1 MKNIFKTMLPILAMA
16 ACVWTSCSDDKD
28 KNDPTP
34 EKPALPTITVSEPA
48 LSADN
53 TKAVVTVTPSDD
65 TEKWYWK
72 CEPKG
77 ESAAA
82 YTAVTGKEETKLEIP
97 IDIDKDYVLT
107 VYAENESGK
116 SQEAVKEFIFKYE
129 DLMDELVEFEI
140 KNLSAF
146 SMDVEVKK
154 GAKCAK
160 YVIGAIIKG
169 YMGKDLETGQDK
181 YEEIY
186 KEAEFIESAELSL
199 NPNKD
204 YPMQPYNWS
213 DVSATFN
220 EQTLVRSALQDK
232 DISESKGIILTA
244 LETDETEVVV
254 AIYAVDAEGKGTVFT
269 KEVTVPDAELNG
281 QVVASIEIPA
291 GKIAL
296 RSFEATFTADANCAK
311 MIVGQTD
318 AGAIAKNSSKP
329 FAEMSVAEIE
339 ASILKLGAS
348 VPVTYTQPFSKEFAS
363 KDMVPNTKYYVY
375 AIPIDKQGKL
385 GKIVYTGVTT
395 GRPTFEGVGS
405 ITSVSF
411 PEQTS
416 PEKLLVD
423 ISVNENT
430 TAVRVFWETS
440 VPANLDWIMVD
451 EASSNVQWTEY
462 KVEDL
467 GKLKTEENNGGL
479 YILSPGSTYYLRAV
493 TVDKDGKLS
502 EIVDLVDKAGKGKN
516 GIQTKAAEVE
526 APKEA
531 DFSGNG
537 ALTLTVVS
545 SGDDEEAGWGYFA
558 KLKVTKGQNT
568 SKVYMVKGS
577 DQKPNGLEAYVKD
590 QKFFK
595 EYTSD
600 AVPTGMVSLI
610 LDENTSEKEITEKFD
625 VEYEAQW
632 GGGARIFV
640 TLDNDGKFSMAD
652 YYIYGYGTMNDNIS
666 SGN

>member
-16 ACVWTSCSDDKD
+16 TCVWTSCSDDKD

-82 YTAVTGKEETKLEIP
+82 YTAVTGKEEAKLEIP

-186 KEAEFIESAELSL
+186 KEATFIEDAELSL

-318 AGAIAKNSSKP
+318 AGAIAKNSGKD
-329 FAEMSVAEIE
+329 FTEMSVAEIE

-363 KDMVPNTKYYVY
+363 KDMIPNTKYYVY
-375 AIPIDKQGKL
+375 AIPIDKEGKI

-395 GRPTFEGVGS
+395 GRPTFEGIGS

-411 PEQTS
+411 PDQVS
-416 PEKLLVD
+416 SEKLLVD
-423 ISVNENT
+423 ISVNEN
-430 TAVRVFWETS
+430 AKSVRVFWDIS
-440 VPANLDWIMVD
+440 VPAQLDWIMVD
-451 EASSNVQWTEY
+451 EASSGVQWIEY

-479 YILSPGSTYYLRAV
+479 LVLYPGDTYYLRAV

-502 EIVDLVDKAGKGKN
+502 EIVDLVAKAGKGDD
-516 GIQTKAAEVE
+516 GIQTKEKELPPPVEV
-526 APKEA
+526 
-531 DFSGNG
+531 DFSGTG
-537 ALTLTVVS
+537 TVTLTVTET
-545 SGDDEEAGWGYFA
+545 GTNDAGMYTA
-558 KLKVTKGQNT
+558 DLKVTKGNNT
-568 SKVYMVKGS
+568 KKVYMVKWA
-577 DQKPNGLEAYVKD
+577 DEAQPNGIEDFVKELA
-590 QKFFK
+590 FF
-595 EYTSD
+595 TDFNPD
-600 AVPTGMVSLI
+600 AEPTGAISIV
-610 LDENTSEKEITEKFD
+610 LDENTSETTTTEEFMD
-625 VEYEAQW
+625 EYSASW
-632 GGGARIFV
+632 GGYARIYV
-640 TLDNDGKFSMAD
+640 TLDNDGKLSIAD
-652 YYIYGYGTMNDNIS
+652 WYIHGYGTKNDHN
-666 SGN
+666 

>member
-1 MKNIFKTMLPILAMA
+1 MLPILAMA

-169 YMGKDLETGQDK
+169 YMGTDETGQPK

-186 KEAEFIESAELSL
+186 KEATFIEDAELSL

-244 LETDETEVVV
+244 LDTDETEVVV

-318 AGAIAKNSSKP
+318 AGAIAKNSGKD
-329 FAEMSVAEIE
+329 FTEMTVAEIE

-451 EASSNVQWTEY
+451 EASSNIQWTEY

-479 YILSPGSTYYLRAV
+479 YILSPGSTYHLRAV

-502 EIVDLVDKAGKGKN
+502 EIVDLVAKAGQGN
-516 GIQTKAAEVE
+516 DGIQTKAAEVE

-545 SGDDEEAGWGYFA
+545 AEGTAA
-558 KLKVTKGQNT
+558 TLKVEKGANTK
-568 SKVYMVKGS
+568 KVYMLKGT
-577 DQKPNGLEAYVKD
+577 DMVPAGVDAYVKEQD
-590 QKFFK
+590 FFK
-595 EYTSD
+595 DFTPD
-600 AVPTGMVSLI
+600 ATPTGLISLF
-610 LDENTSEKEITEKFD
+610 LDENTSNKETDENFNWS
-625 VEYEAQW
+625 VEEYHPTY
-632 GGGARIFV
+632 GSDARIFI
-640 TLDNDGKFSMAD
+640 TLDNDGKFNIAD
-652 YYIYGYGTMNDNIS
+652 YYIHGYGTKNDHN
-666 SGN
+666 

>member
-53 TKAVVTVTPSDD
+53 TKAVVTVIPSGD

-348 VPVTYTQPFSKEFAS
+348 VPVAYTQPFSKEFAS

-451 EASSNVQWTEY
+451 EASSNVQWIEY

-502 EIVDLVDKAGKGKN
+502 EIVDLVAKAGKGDD

-545 SGDDEEAGWGYFA
+545 SGDDEEVGWGYFA

-577 DQKPNGLEAYVKD
+577 DQKPNDLEAYVKD

-625 VEYEAQW
+625 VEYDAQW

>member
-186 KEAEFIESAELSL
+186 KEATFIEDAELSL

-451 EASSNVQWTEY
+451 EASSNVQWIEY

-479 YILSPGSTYYLRAV
+479 YIQFPGDTYHLRAV

-502 EIVDLVDKAGKGKN
+502 EIVDLVAKAGQGN
-516 GIQTKAAEVE
+516 DGIQTKAAEVE

-545 SGDDEEAGWGYFA
+545 SGDDEEVGWGYFA

-625 VEYEAQW
+625 VEYDAQW

>member
-34 EKPALPTITVSEPA
+34 EKPALPTITVCEPA

-169 YMGKDLETGQDK
+169 YMGTDETGQPK

-186 KEAEFIESAELSL
+186 KEATFIEDAELSL

-244 LETDETEVVV
+244 LDTDETEVVV

-318 AGAIAKNSSKP
+318 AGAIAKNSGKD
-329 FAEMSVAEIE
+329 FTEMTVAEIE

-479 YILSPGSTYYLRAV
+479 YILSPGSTYHLRAV

-502 EIVDLVDKAGKGKN
+502 EIVDLVAKAGQGN
-516 GIQTKAAEVE
+516 DGIQTKAAEVE

-545 SGDDEEAGWGYFA
+545 AEGTAA
-558 KLKVTKGQNT
+558 TLKVEKGANTK
-568 SKVYMVKGS
+568 KVYMLKGT
-577 DQKPNGLEAYVKD
+577 DMVPAGVDAYVKEQD
-590 QKFFK
+590 FFK
-595 EYTSD
+595 DFTPD
-600 AVPTGMVSLI
+600 ATPTGLISLF
-610 LDENTSEKEITEKFD
+610 LDENTSNKETDENFNWS
-625 VEYEAQW
+625 VEEYHPTY
-632 GGGARIFV
+632 GSDARIFI
-640 TLDNDGKFSMAD
+640 TLDNDGKFNIAD
-652 YYIYGYGTMNDNIS
+652 YYIHGYGTKNDHN
-666 SGN
+666 

>member
-72 CEPKG
+72 CEPEG

-169 YMGKDLETGQDK
+169 YMGEDLETGQPK

-186 KEAEFIESAELSL
+186 KEATFIEDAELSL

-244 LETDETEVVV
+244 LDTDETEVVV

-296 RSFEATFTADANCAK
+296 RSFEATFMADANCAK

-451 EASSNVQWTEY
+451 EASSNVQWIEY

-502 EIVDLVDKAGKGKN
+502 EIVDLVAKAGKGDD

>member
-1 MKNIFKTMLPILAMA
+1 MDKLLGRQRQKR
-16 ACVWTSCSDDKD
+16 SD
-28 KNDPTP
+28 TG
-34 EKPALPTITVSEPA
+34 KPALPTITVSEPA

-169 YMGKDLETGQDK
+169 YMGTDETGQPK

-186 KEAEFIESAELSL
+186 KEATFIEDAELSL

-244 LETDETEVVV
+244 LDTDETEVVV

-318 AGAIAKNSSKP
+318 AGAIAKNSGKD
-329 FAEMSVAEIE
+329 FTEMTVAEIE

-479 YILSPGSTYYLRAV
+479 YILSPGSTYHLRAV

-502 EIVDLVDKAGKGKN
+502 EIVDLVAKAGQGN
-516 GIQTKAAEVE
+516 DGIQTKAAEVE

-545 SGDDEEAGWGYFA
+545 AEGTAA
-558 KLKVTKGQNT
+558 TLKVEKGANTK
-568 SKVYMVKGS
+568 KVYMLKGT
-577 DQKPNGLEAYVKD
+577 DMVPAGVDAYVKEQD
-590 QKFFK
+590 FFK
-595 EYTSD
+595 DFTPD
-600 AVPTGMVSLI
+600 ATPTGLISLF
-610 LDENTSEKEITEKFD
+610 LDENTSNKETDENFNWS
-625 VEYEAQW
+625 VEEYHPTY
-632 GGGARIFV
+632 GSDARIFI
-640 TLDNDGKFSMAD
+640 TLDNMVSL
-652 YYIYGYGTMNDNIS
+652 I
-666 SGN
+666 

>member
-1 MKNIFKTMLPILAMA
+1 MLPILAMA

-169 YMGKDLETGQDK
+169 YMGTDSETGQPK

-186 KEAEFIESAELSL
+186 KEATFIEDAELSL

-244 LETDETEVVV
+244 LDTDETEVVV

-411 PEQTS
+411 PEQIS

-440 VPANLDWIMVD
+440 VPADLDWIMVD
-451 EASSNVQWTEY
+451 EASSNVQWIEY

-479 YILSPGSTYYLRAV
+479 YIQFPGDTYHLRAV

-502 EIVDLVDKAGKGKN
+502 EIVDLVAKAGKGDD

>member
-169 YMGKDLETGQDK
+169 YMGTDETGQPK

-186 KEAEFIESAELSL
+186 KEATFIEDAELSL

-244 LETDETEVVV
+244 LDTDETEVVV

-318 AGAIAKNSSKP
+318 AGAIAKNSGKD
-329 FAEMSVAEIE
+329 FTEMTVAEIE

-479 YILSPGSTYYLRAV
+479 YILSPGSTYHLRAV

-502 EIVDLVDKAGKGKN
+502 EIVDLVAKAGQGN
-516 GIQTKAAEVE
+516 DGIQTKAAEVE

-545 SGDDEEAGWGYFA
+545 AEGTAA
-558 KLKVTKGQNT
+558 TLKVEKGANTK
-568 SKVYMVKGS
+568 KVYMLKGT
-577 DQKPNGLEAYVKD
+577 DMVPAGVDAYVKEQD
-590 QKFFK
+590 FFK
-595 EYTSD
+595 DFTPD
-600 AVPTGMVSLI
+600 TTPTGLISLF
-610 LDENTSEKEITEKFD
+610 LDENTSNKETDENFNWS
-625 VEYEAQW
+625 VEEYHPTY
-632 GGGARIFV
+632 GSDARIFI
-640 TLDNDGKFSMAD
+640 TLDNDGKFNIAD
-652 YYIYGYGTMNDNIS
+652 YYIHGYGTKNDHN
-666 SGN
+666 

>member
-1 MKNIFKTMLPILAMA
+1 MDKLLGRQRQKR
-16 ACVWTSCSDDKD
+16 SD
-28 KNDPTP
+28 TG
-34 EKPALPTITVSEPA
+34 KPALPTITVSEPA

-169 YMGKDLETGQDK
+169 YMGTDETGQPK

-186 KEAEFIESAELSL
+186 KEATFIEDAELSL

-244 LETDETEVVV
+244 LDTDETEVVV

-318 AGAIAKNSSKP
+318 AGAIAKNSGKD
-329 FAEMSVAEIE
+329 FTEMTVAEIE

-479 YILSPGSTYYLRAV
+479 YILSPGSTYHLRAV

-502 EIVDLVDKAGKGKN
+502 EIVDLVAKAGQGN
-516 GIQTKAAEVE
+516 DGIQTKAAEVE

-545 SGDDEEAGWGYFA
+545 AEGTAA
-558 KLKVTKGQNT
+558 TLKVEKGANTK
-568 SKVYMVKGS
+568 KVYMLKGT
-577 DQKPNGLEAYVKD
+577 DMVPAGVDAYVKEQD
-590 QKFFK
+590 FSKI
-595 EYTSD
+595 
-600 AVPTGMVSLI
+600 SLRMQR
-610 LDENTSEKEITEKFD
+610 LL
-625 VEYEAQW
+625 V
-632 GGGARIFV
+632 
-640 TLDNDGKFSMAD
+640 
-652 YYIYGYGTMNDNIS
+652 
-666 SGN
+666 

>member
-1 MKNIFKTMLPILAMA
+1 
-16 ACVWTSCSDDKD
+16 
-28 KNDPTP
+28 
-34 EKPALPTITVSEPA
+34 
-48 LSADN
+48 
-53 TKAVVTVTPSDD
+53 
-65 TEKWYWK
+65 
-72 CEPKG
+72 
-77 ESAAA
+77 
-82 YTAVTGKEETKLEIP
+82 
-97 IDIDKDYVLT
+97 
-107 VYAENESGK
+107 
-116 SQEAVKEFIFKYE
+116 
-129 DLMDELVEFEI
+129 MDELVEFEI

-169 YMGKDLETGQDK
+169 YMGTDETGQPK

-186 KEAEFIESAELSL
+186 KEATFIEDAELSL

-244 LETDETEVVV
+244 LDTDETEVVV

-318 AGAIAKNSSKP
+318 AGAIAKNSGKD
-329 FAEMSVAEIE
+329 FTEMTVAEIE

-479 YILSPGSTYYLRAV
+479 YILSPGSTYHLRAV

-502 EIVDLVDKAGKGKN
+502 EIVDLVAKAGQGN
-516 GIQTKAAEVE
+516 DGIQTKAAEVE

-545 SGDDEEAGWGYFA
+545 AEGTAA
-558 KLKVTKGQNT
+558 TLKVE
-568 SKVYMVKGS
+568 KVLI
-577 DQKPNGLEAYVKD
+577 PR
-590 QKFFK
+590 KF
-595 EYTSD
+595 
-600 AVPTGMVSLI
+600 I
-610 LDENTSEKEITEKFD
+610 C
-625 VEYEAQW
+625 
-632 GGGARIFV
+632 
-640 TLDNDGKFSMAD
+640 
-652 YYIYGYGTMNDNIS
+652 
-666 SGN
+666 

>member
-169 YMGKDLETGQDK
+169 YMGTDETGQPK

-186 KEAEFIESAELSL
+186 KEATFIEDAELSL

-244 LETDETEVVV
+244 LDTDETEVVV
-254 AIYAVDAEGKGTVFT
+254 VIYAVDAEGKGTVFT

-318 AGAIAKNSSKP
+318 AGAIAKNSGKD
-329 FAEMSVAEIE
+329 FTEMTVAEIE

-479 YILSPGSTYYLRAV
+479 YILSPGSTYHLRAV

-502 EIVDLVDKAGKGKN
+502 EIVDLVAKAGQGN
-516 GIQTKAAEVE
+516 DGIQTKAAEVE

-545 SGDDEEAGWGYFA
+545 AEGTAA
-558 KLKVTKGQNT
+558 TLKVEKGANTK
-568 SKVYMVKGS
+568 KVYMLKGT
-577 DQKPNGLEAYVKD
+577 DMVPAGVDAYVKEQD
-590 QKFFK
+590 FFK
-595 EYTSD
+595 DFTPD
-600 AVPTGMVSLI
+600 ATPTGLISLF
-610 LDENTSEKEITEKFD
+610 LDENTSNKETDENFNWS
-625 VEYEAQW
+625 VEEYHPTY
-632 GGGARIFV
+632 GSDARIFI
-640 TLDNDGKFSMAD
+640 TLDNDGKFNIAD
-652 YYIYGYGTMNDNIS
+652 YYIHGYGTKNDHN
-666 SGN
+666 

>member
-1 MKNIFKTMLPILAMA
+1 MLPILAMA

-65 TEKWYWK
+65 TEKWFWK

-169 YMGKDLETGQDK
+169 YMGTDETGQPK

-186 KEAEFIESAELSL
+186 KEATFIEDAELSL

-244 LETDETEVVV
+244 LDTDETEVVV

-318 AGAIAKNSSKP
+318 AGAIAKNSGKD
-329 FAEMSVAEIE
+329 FTEMTVAEIE

-479 YILSPGSTYYLRAV
+479 YILSPGSTYHLRAV

-502 EIVDLVDKAGKGKN
+502 EIVDLVAKAGQGN
-516 GIQTKAAEVE
+516 DGIQTKAAEVE

-545 SGDDEEAGWGYFA
+545 AEGTAA
-558 KLKVTKGQNT
+558 TLKVEKGANTK
-568 SKVYMVKGS
+568 KVYMLKGT
-577 DQKPNGLEAYVKD
+577 DMVPAGVDAYVKEQD
-590 QKFFK
+590 FFK
-595 EYTSD
+595 DFTPD
-600 AVPTGMVSLI
+600 ATPTGLISLF
-610 LDENTSEKEITEKFD
+610 LDENTSNKETDENFNWS
-625 VEYEAQW
+625 VEEYHPTY
-632 GGGARIFV
+632 GSDARIFI
-640 TLDNDGKFSMAD
+640 TLDNDGKFNIAD
-652 YYIYGYGTMNDNIS
+652 YYIHGYGTKNDHN
-666 SGN
+666 

>member
-1 MKNIFKTMLPILAMA
+1 
-16 ACVWTSCSDDKD
+16 
-28 KNDPTP
+28 
-34 EKPALPTITVSEPA
+34 
-48 LSADN
+48 
-53 TKAVVTVTPSDD
+53 
-65 TEKWYWK
+65 
-72 CEPKG
+72 
-77 ESAAA
+77 
-82 YTAVTGKEETKLEIP
+82 
-97 IDIDKDYVLT
+97 
-107 VYAENESGK
+107 
-116 SQEAVKEFIFKYE
+116 
-129 DLMDELVEFEI
+129 MDELVEFEI

-169 YMGKDLETGQDK
+169 YMGTDETGQPK

-186 KEAEFIESAELSL
+186 KEATFIEDAELSL

-244 LETDETEVVV
+244 LDTDETEVVV

-318 AGAIAKNSSKP
+318 AGAIAKNSGKD
-329 FAEMSVAEIE
+329 FTEMTVAEIE

-451 EASSNVQWTEY
+451 EASSNV
-462 KVEDL
+462 
-467 GKLKTEENNGGL
+467 
-479 YILSPGSTYYLRAV
+479 
-493 TVDKDGKLS
+493 
-502 EIVDLVDKAGKGKN
+502 
-516 GIQTKAAEVE
+516 
-526 APKEA
+526 
-531 DFSGNG
+531 
-537 ALTLTVVS
+537 
-545 SGDDEEAGWGYFA
+545 
-558 KLKVTKGQNT
+558 
-568 SKVYMVKGS
+568 
-577 DQKPNGLEAYVKD
+577 
-590 QKFFK
+590 
-595 EYTSD
+595 
-600 AVPTGMVSLI
+600 
-610 LDENTSEKEITEKFD
+610 
-625 VEYEAQW
+625 
-632 GGGARIFV
+632 
-640 TLDNDGKFSMAD
+640 
-652 YYIYGYGTMNDNIS
+652 
-666 SGN
+666 

>member
-1 MKNIFKTMLPILAMA
+1 MLPILAMA

-169 YMGKDLETGQDK
+169 YMGTDSETGQPK

-186 KEAEFIESAELSL
+186 KEATFIEDAELSL

-204 YPMQPYNWS
+204 YSMQPYNWS

-244 LETDETEVVV
+244 LDTDETEVVV

-318 AGAIAKNSSKP
+318 AGAIAKNSGKD
-329 FAEMSVAEIE
+329 FTEMSVAEIE

-462 KVEDL
+462 KVEEL

-479 YILSPGSTYYLRAV
+479 YILSPGSTYPQIR
-493 TVDKDGKLS
+493 
-502 EIVDLVDKAGKGKN
+502 N
-516 GIQTKAAEVE
+516 
-526 APKEA
+526 
-531 DFSGNG
+531 
-537 ALTLTVVS
+537 
-545 SGDDEEAGWGYFA
+545 
-558 KLKVTKGQNT
+558 
-568 SKVYMVKGS
+568 
-577 DQKPNGLEAYVKD
+577 
-590 QKFFK
+590 
-595 EYTSD
+595 
-600 AVPTGMVSLI
+600 
-610 LDENTSEKEITEKFD
+610 
-625 VEYEAQW
+625 
-632 GGGARIFV
+632 
-640 TLDNDGKFSMAD
+640 
-652 YYIYGYGTMNDNIS
+652 
-666 SGN
+666 

>member
-169 YMGKDLETGQDK
+169 YMGTDETGQPK

-186 KEAEFIESAELSL
+186 KEATFIEDAELSL

-244 LETDETEVVV
+244 LDTDETEVVV

-291 GKIAL
+291 GKIAW

-318 AGAIAKNSSKP
+318 AGAIAKNSGKD
-329 FAEMSVAEIE
+329 FTEMTVAEIE

-479 YILSPGSTYYLRAV
+479 YILSPGSTYHLRAV

-502 EIVDLVDKAGKGKN
+502 EIVDLVAKAGQGN
-516 GIQTKAAEVE
+516 DGIQTKAAEVE

-545 SGDDEEAGWGYFA
+545 AEGTAA
-558 KLKVTKGQNT
+558 TLKVEKGANTK
-568 SKVYMVKGS
+568 KVYMLKGT
-577 DQKPNGLEAYVKD
+577 DMVPAGVDAYVKEQD
-590 QKFFK
+590 FFK
-595 EYTSD
+595 DFTPD
-600 AVPTGMVSLI
+600 ATPTGLISLF
-610 LDENTSEKEITEKFD
+610 LDENTSNKETDENFNWS
-625 VEYEAQW
+625 VEEYHPTY
-632 GGGARIFV
+632 GSDARIFI
-640 TLDNDGKFSMAD
+640 TLDNDGKFNIAD
-652 YYIYGYGTMNDNIS
+652 YYIHGYGTKNDHN
-666 SGN
+666 

>member
-169 YMGKDLETGQDK
+169 YMGTDSETGQPK

-186 KEAEFIESAELSL
+186 KEATFIEDAELSL

-204 YPMQPYNWS
+204 YSMQPYNWS

-244 LETDETEVVV
+244 LDTDETEVVV

-440 VPANLDWIMVD
+440 VPADLDWIMVD

-462 KVEDL
+462 KVEEL

-479 YILSPGSTYYLRAV
+479 YILSPGSTYHLRAV

-502 EIVDLVDKAGKGKN
+502 EIVDLVAKAGQGN
-516 GIQTKAAEVE
+516 DGIQTKEKELPPPVEV
-526 APKEA
+526 
-531 DFSGNG
+531 DFSGTG
-537 ALTLTVVS
+537 TVTLTVTET
-545 SGDDEEAGWGYFA
+545 GTNDAGMYTA
-558 KLKVTKGQNT
+558 DLKVTKGNNT
-568 SKVYMVKGS
+568 KKVYMVKWA
-577 DQKPNGLEAYVKD
+577 DEAQPNGIEDFVKELA
-590 QKFFK
+590 FF
-595 EYTSD
+595 TDFNPD
-600 AVPTGMVSLI
+600 AEPTGAISIV
-610 LDENTSEKEITEKFD
+610 LDENTSETTTTEEFMD
-625 VEYEAQW
+625 EYSAMW
-632 GGGARIFV
+632 GGYARIYV
-640 TLDNDGKFSMAD
+640 TLDNDGKLSIAD
-652 YYIYGYGTMNDNIS
+652 WYIYGYGTKDDNTNS
-666 SGN
+666 SN

>member
-1 MKNIFKTMLPILAMA
+1 MDKLLGRQRQKR
-16 ACVWTSCSDDKD
+16 SD
-28 KNDPTP
+28 TG
-34 EKPALPTITVSEPA
+34 KPALPTITVSEPA

-169 YMGKDLETGQDK
+169 YMGTDETGQPK

-186 KEAEFIESAELSL
+186 KEATFIEDAELSL

-244 LETDETEVVV
+244 LDTDETEVVV

-318 AGAIAKNSSKP
+318 AGAIAKNSGKD
-329 FAEMSVAEIE
+329 FTEMTVAEIE

-479 YILSPGSTYYLRAV
+479 YILSPGSTYHLRAV

-502 EIVDLVDKAGKGKN
+502 EIVDLVAKAGQGN
-516 GIQTKAAEVE
+516 DGIQTKAAEVE

-545 SGDDEEAGWGYFA
+545 AEGTAA
-558 KLKVTKGQNT
+558 TLKVEKGANTK
-568 SKVYMVKGS
+568 KVYMLKGT
-577 DQKPNGLEAYVKD
+577 DMVPAGVDAYVKEQD
-590 QKFFK
+590 FFK
-595 EYTSD
+595 DFTPD
-600 AVPTGMVSLI
+600 ATPTGLISLF
-610 LDENTSEKEITEKFD
+610 LDENTSNKETDENFNWS
-625 VEYEAQW
+625 VEEYHPTY
-632 GGGARIFV
+632 GSDARIFI
-640 TLDNDGKFSMAD
+640 TLDNDGKFNIAD
-652 YYIYGYGTMNDNIS
+652 YYIHGYGTKNDHN
-666 SGN
+666 

>member
-1 MKNIFKTMLPILAMA
+1 
-16 ACVWTSCSDDKD
+16 
-28 KNDPTP
+28 
-34 EKPALPTITVSEPA
+34 
-48 LSADN
+48 
-53 TKAVVTVTPSDD
+53 
-65 TEKWYWK
+65 
-72 CEPKG
+72 
-77 ESAAA
+77 
-82 YTAVTGKEETKLEIP
+82 
-97 IDIDKDYVLT
+97 
-107 VYAENESGK
+107 
-116 SQEAVKEFIFKYE
+116 
-129 DLMDELVEFEI
+129 MDELVEFEI

-169 YMGKDLETGQDK
+169 YMGTDSETGQPK

-186 KEAEFIESAELSL
+186 KEATFIEDAELSL

-244 LETDETEVVV
+244 LDTDETEVVV

-318 AGAIAKNSSKP
+318 AGAIAKNSGKD
-329 FAEMSVAEIE
+329 FTEMSVAEIE

-479 YILSPGSTYYLRAV
+479 YILSPGSTYHLRAV

-502 EIVDLVDKAGKGKN
+502 EIVDLVAKAGQGN
-516 GIQTKAAEVE
+516 DGIQTKAAEVE

-545 SGDDEEAGWGYFA
+545 AEGTAA
-558 KLKVTKGQNT
+558 TLKVEKGANTK
-568 SKVYMVKGS
+568 KVYMLKGT
-577 DQKPNGLEAYVKD
+577 DMVPAGVDAYVKEQD
-590 QKFFK
+590 FSKI
-595 EYTSD
+595 
-600 AVPTGMVSLI
+600 SLRMQR
-610 LDENTSEKEITEKFD
+610 LL
-625 VEYEAQW
+625 V
-632 GGGARIFV
+632 
-640 TLDNDGKFSMAD
+640 
-652 YYIYGYGTMNDNIS
+652 
-666 SGN
+666 

>member
-28 KNDPTP
+28 DPTP

-169 YMGKDLETGQDK
+169 YMGTDSETGQPK

-244 LETDETEVVV
+244 LDTDETEVVV

-318 AGAIAKNSSKP
+318 AGAIAKNSGKP
-329 FAEMSVAEIE
+329 FTEMSVAEIE

-451 EASSNVQWTEY
+451 EASSNVQWIEY

-479 YILSPGSTYYLRAV
+479 YILSPGSTYHLRAV

-502 EIVDLVDKAGKGKN
+502 EIVDLVAKAGKGDD
-516 GIQTKAAEVE
+516 GIQTKEKELPPPVEV
-526 APKEA
+526 
-531 DFSGNG
+531 DFSGTG
-537 ALTLTVVS
+537 TVTLTVTET
-545 SGDDEEAGWGYFA
+545 GTNDAGMYTA
-558 KLKVTKGQNT
+558 DLKVTKGNNT
-568 SKVYMVKGS
+568 KKVYMVKWA
-577 DQKPNGLEAYVKD
+577 DEAQPNGIEDFVKELP
-590 QKFFK
+590 FF
-595 EYTSD
+595 TDFDPD
-600 AVPTGMVSLI
+600 AEPTGAISII
-610 LDENTSEKEITEKFD
+610 LDENTSETTTTEEFMD
-625 VEYEAQW
+625 EYSSYW
-632 GGGARIFV
+632 GGYARIYV
-640 TLDNDGKFSMAD
+640 TLDNDGKLSIAD
-652 YYIYGYGTMNDNIS
+652 WYIYGYGTMNNH
-666 SGN
+666 N

>member
-72 CEPKG
+72 CDPKG

-169 YMGKDLETGQDK
+169 YMGTDETGQPK

-186 KEAEFIESAELSL
+186 KEATFIEDAELSL

-244 LETDETEVVV
+244 LDTDETEVVV

-318 AGAIAKNSSKP
+318 AGAIAKNSGKD
-329 FAEMSVAEIE
+329 FTEMTVAEIE

-479 YILSPGSTYYLRAV
+479 YILSPGSTYHLRAV

-502 EIVDLVDKAGKGKN
+502 EIVDLVAKAGQGN
-516 GIQTKAAEVE
+516 DGIQTKAAEVE

-545 SGDDEEAGWGYFA
+545 AEGTAA
-558 KLKVTKGQNT
+558 TLKVEKGANTK
-568 SKVYMVKGS
+568 KVYMLKGT
-577 DQKPNGLEAYVKD
+577 DMVPAGVDAYVKEQD
-590 QKFFK
+590 FFK
-595 EYTSD
+595 DFTPD
-600 AVPTGMVSLI
+600 ATPTGLISLF
-610 LDENTSEKEITEKFD
+610 LDENTSNKETDENFNWS
-625 VEYEAQW
+625 VEEYHPTY
-632 GGGARIFV
+632 GSDARIFI
-640 TLDNDGKFSMAD
+640 TLDNDGKFNIAD
-652 YYIYGYGTMNDNIS
+652 YYIHGYGTKNDHN
-666 SGN
+666 

>member
-169 YMGKDLETGQDK
+169 YMGTDSETGQPK

-186 KEAEFIESAELSL
+186 KEATFIEDAELSL

-244 LETDETEVVV
+244 LDTDETEVVV

-296 RSFEATFTADANCAK
+296 RSFEATFTADVNCAK

-411 PEQTS
+411 PEQIS

-440 VPANLDWIMVD
+440 VPADLDWIMVD
-451 EASSNVQWTEY
+451 EASSNVQWIEY

-479 YILSPGSTYYLRAV
+479 YIQFPGDTYHLRAV

-502 EIVDLVDKAGKGKN
+502 EIVDLVAKAGKGDD
-516 GIQTKAAEVE
+516 GIQTKEKELPPPVEV
-526 APKEA
+526 
-531 DFSGNG
+531 DFSGTG
-537 ALTLTVVS
+537 TVTLTVTET
-545 SGDDEEAGWGYFA
+545 GTNDAGMYTA
-558 KLKVTKGQNT
+558 DLKVTKGNNT
-568 SKVYMVKGS
+568 KKVYMVKWA
-577 DQKPNGLEAYVKD
+577 DEAQPNGIEDFVKELP
-590 QKFFK
+590 FF
-595 EYTSD
+595 TDFDPD
-600 AVPTGMVSLI
+600 AEPTGAISII
-610 LDENTSEKEITEKFD
+610 LDENTSETTTTEEFMD
-625 VEYEAQW
+625 EYSSYW
-632 GGGARIFV
+632 GGYARIYV
-640 TLDNDGKFSMAD
+640 TLDNDGKLSIAD
-652 YYIYGYGTMNDNIS
+652 WYIYGYGTMNNH
-666 SGN
+666 N